1 MVRSLLLAATLALL
15 WALLTGGSAAS
26 WALGLPFIAAAVGL
40 AARLQAG
47 PAFALRPLA
56 AAAFLPVFLLLSLRG
71 GWDVAMRAFRPALP
85 LAPGR
90 ITYPCRLPA
99 GPPRLLFG
107 NVLSLLPGTLFLAD
121 RAGDLDI
128 HVLDRT
134 APLTRNLAS
143 LETWIARLFGIALE
157 PPE

>member
-1 MVRSLLLAATLALL
+1 MVRSLPLAAALAFL

-26 WALGLPFIAAAVGL
+26 WALGLPFIALAVGL
-40 AARLQAG
+40 AVRLRAG
-47 PAFALRPLA
+47 PAFALRPAA

-71 GWDVAMRAFRPALP
+71 GWDVAIRAFRPSLP

-121 RAGDLDI
+121 REGDLDI
-128 HVLDRT
+128 HVLDRN
-134 APLTRNLAS
+134 APLTRDLAA
-143 LETWIARLFGIALE
+143 LEARVARLFGIALE
-157 PPE
+157 NPQ